1 MREFSDDEILEQLLV
16 SGGSPEEQAAAKAV
30 VVAAVQEN
38 LRLGRISIGAQKSTW
53 SKNRGILR
61 SEISNNWK
69 ASTRP
74 GLD

>member
-1 MREFSDDEILEQLLV
+1 MREFSDDEIQNQLTV
-16 SGGSPEEQAAAKAV
+16 RGGTEEEQAAAKAV
-30 VVAAVQEN
+30 VVAAIQEN
-38 LRLGRISIGAQKSTW
+38 LSLGRLAKGSQKSTW

-69 ASTRP
+69 ASSRP

>member
-1 MREFSDDEILEQLLV
+1 MREFSDQEIQDQLTV
-16 SGGSPEEQAAAKAV
+16 RGGTEEEKAAAKAV
-30 VVAAVQEN
+30 VVAAIQEN
-38 LRLGRISIGAQKSTW
+38 LSLGRLAKGTQKSTW

-69 ASTRP
+69 ASSRP

>member
-1 MREFSDDEILEQLLV
+1 MREFSDEEILEQIQV
-16 SGGSPEEQAAAKAV
+16 SGGTAEEKAAAKAIV
-30 VVAAVQEN
+30 VTALQEN
-38 LRLGRISIGAQKSTW
+38 LRLGRIAKGIQKSSW

-69 ASTRP
+69 ASSRP

>member
-1 MREFSDDEILEQLLV
+1 MREFSDEEIQNQLTV
-16 SGGSPEEQAAAKAV
+16 RGGTEEEQAAAKAV
-30 VVAAVQEN
+30 VVAAIQEN
-38 LRLGRISIGAQKSTW
+38 LSLGSLAKGSQQSTW

-69 ASTRP
+69 ASSRP

>member
-1 MREFSDDEILEQLLV
+1 MREFSDEEIQHQLTV
-16 SGGSPEEQAAAKAV
+16 RGGTEEEQAAAKAV
-30 VVAAVQEN
+30 VVAAIQEN
-38 LRLGRISIGAQKSTW
+38 LSLGRLAKGSQKSTW

-69 ASTRP
+69 ASSRP

>member
-1 MREFSDDEILEQLLV
+1 MREFSDDEIQNQLTV
-16 SGGSPEEQAAAKAV
+16 RGGTEEEQAATKAV
-30 VVAAVQEN
+30 VVAAIQEN
-38 LRLGRISIGAQKSTW
+38 LSLGRLAKGSQKSTW

-69 ASTRP
+69 ASSRP

>member
-1 MREFSDDEILEQLLV
+1 MREFSDEEIQIQLSV
-16 SGGSPEEQAAAKAV
+16 NGGTEEEQAAAKAV
-30 VVAAVQEN
+30 VVAAIQEN
-38 LRLGRISIGAQKSTW
+38 LRLGRLAKGYQKSTW

-69 ASTRP
+69 ASSRP

>member
-1 MREFSDDEILEQLLV
+1 MRETSDDAIQNQLTV
-16 SGGSPEEQAAAKAV
+16 RGGTEEEQAAAKAV
-30 VVAAVQEN
+30 VVAAIQEN
-38 LRLGRISIGAQKSTW
+38 LSLGRLAKGSQKSTW

-69 ASTRP
+69 ASSRP

>member
-1 MREFSDDEILEQLLV
+1 MREFSDEEIQNQLTV
-16 SGGSPEEQAAAKAV
+16 RGGTEEEQAAAKAV
-30 VVAAVQEN
+30 VVAAIQEN
-38 LRLGRISIGAQKSTW
+38 LSLGRLAKGSQKSTW

-69 ASTRP
+69 ASSRP

>member
-1 MREFSDDEILEQLLV
+1 MREFSDEEIQDQLTV
-16 SGGSPEEQAAAKAV
+16 RGGTEEEQAAAKAV
-30 VVAAVQEN
+30 VVAAIQEN
-38 LRLGRISIGAQKSTW
+38 LSLGRLAKGAQKSTW

-69 ASTRP
+69 ASSRP

>member
-1 MREFSDDEILEQLLV
+1 MREFSDEEIQNQLTV
-16 SGGSPEEQAAAKAV
+16 RGGTAEEQAAAKAV
-30 VVAAVQEN
+30 VVASIQEN
-38 LRLGRISIGAQKSTW
+38 LSLGRLAKGSQKSTW

-69 ASTRP
+69 ASSRP